1 MDLTRRRFLA
11 AGSGLAV
18 AAGAVAC
25 TAEESATATPFNPTD
40 WGSVRG
46 QFPLTRDVRQFS
58 AYVLAAPP
66 RPVSDAIDRHRAGLD
81 RDTHAYLDAQA
92 GAAEEA
98 VRAAAAEYLGGRAE
112 DIAFTDSTTM
122 GLGLLYAGIR
132 LSPGQHVLTT
142 EHDFYSTHHALKL
155 RGAEVRRVRL
165 YDTAATASAEE
176 IVTRLRAGLT
186 PETRVVAITWVHS
199 VTGVKLPVRA
209 IADAI
214 AAHNAS
220 LPPRQHALLC
230 VDAVHALGVEA
241 ATPADLGCDF
251 LISGTHKWL
260 FGPRGTGI
268 IWARQ
273 GAWAAVAPV
282 LPSFSGPAFDEWLNG
297 TPAGPT
303 TAEVV
308 TPGGYHSFEYRWA
321 LAEAFRFHLAIGRD
335 RVLARTRAQ
344 VDRVQAEL
352 RGIPSITVVTP
363 AAPELSAGIIC
374 FDVADTPP
382 QAVVAA
388 LSAKGVSATVTPYN
402 ERHVRVGPSIVTS
415 DEDVDALIRALRP

>member
-18 AAGAVAC
+18 AAGAAAC
-25 TAEESATATPFNPTD
+25 TAEVAATETPFDPAD
-40 WGSVRG
+40 WASVRE
-46 QFPLTRDVRQFS
+46 QFPLTREVRQFS

-66 RPVSDAIDRHRAGLD
+66 RPVNDAINRHRAGLD

-92 GAAEEA
+92 GPAVDA
-98 VRAAAAEYLGGRAE
+98 VRTAAAEYLGGRAE
-112 DIAFTDSTTM
+112 DIALTDSTTM

-132 LSPGQHVLTT
+132 LLPGQQVLTT

-155 RGAEVRRVRL
+155 RGVEVHRVRL
-165 YDTAATASAEE
+165 YDTAAAASAEE
-176 IVTRLRAGLT
+176 MVARLRAGLT
-186 PETRVVAITWVHS
+186 PQTRIVAITWVHS

-220 LPPRQHALLC
+220 LPPGQHALLC

-260 FGPRGTGI
+260 FGPRGTGV

-273 GAWAAVAPV
+273 GAWEATAPV

-297 TPAGPT
+297 TPTGPT
-303 TAEVV
+303 TAEVF

-335 RVLARTRAQ
+335 RVQARTRAQ
-344 VDRVQAEL
+344 VERVQAEL
-352 RGIPSITVVTP
+352 RSNPSITVVTP

-388 LSAKGVSATVTPYN
+388 LAGKGVSASVTPYN